1 MDNRDLKNVELIKEY
16 TDITAKIDNNR
27 VVLSDKELVAME
39 KSYNWFNF
47 SMKKLIVEQVSN
59 HKKREIIEYKNVK
72 DMLFAYNMFVDIIL
86 KRR

>member
-16 TDITAKIDNNR
+16 TDITAKIDNNG

-39 KSYNWFNF
+39 NSYNWFNF